1 MLQQR
6 WWIAALAVTA
16 ASLGQCTKEGETG
29 TAEPSATGSPA
40 REDAAG
46 GTDAAEPGAPRVEG
60 EGLMPALAAMGIG
73 PRRAQDESLAEEP
86 RAPQEPPF
94 ERLQLAVDMEAV
106 VATPLWPLV
115 REMARSGQDPASQC
129 LIDLLVA
136 TQSLFIDLR
145 IGGDG
150 EPSDGVLSAHTTLP
164 SEQVLECFRIQ
175 ESETA
180 ELTELPVE
188 GRTGYAVPDAD
199 VPAALVE
206 AGPGWWVLGTL
217 PALASV
223 LTGGT
228 VPEDDAPFA
237 ELVGPLGPQAVR
249 VALWPGP
256 GYAAGGPH
264 PRAGDEGACIAD
276 AWARARGL
284 ALGAGFRQAFDVAL
298 AARYGSDDA
307 ADETLACFE
316 DVWRVLAPL
325 LRGGFA
331 QAHDPRLQ
339 AVGGRPLEQALSSVV
354 FESPGAFAIVRGSIP
369 LPIILAILA
378 TGQD

>member
-6 WWIAALAVTA
+6 WWIAALVVA
-16 ASLGQCTKEGETG
+16 AISPVECTKDGETG
-29 TAEPSATGSPA
+29 TAEPSARGAPA

-73 PRRAQDESLAEEP
+73 PRRAQDESLPEEP
-86 RAPQEPPF
+86 GAPQEPPF
-94 ERLQLAVDMEAV
+94 ERMQLAVDMEAV
-106 VATPLWPLV
+106 AATPLWPLL
-115 REMARSGQDPASQC
+115 REMVRSERDPGSTC
-129 LIDLLVA
+129 LIDLLGA
-136 TQSLFIDLR
+136 TQSMFIDLR
-145 IGGDG
+145 MGGNG

-164 SEQVLECFRIQ
+164 AEQVLECFRIQ

-180 ELTELPVE
+180 ELTELPIE
-188 GRTGYAVPDAD
+188 GRTGYAMPDSD

-217 PALASV
+217 PALAAV
-223 LTGGT
+223 LTEGT
-228 VPEDDAPFA
+228 VPEDDAAFA
-237 ELVGPLGPQAVR
+237 GLVGPLGPQAVR
-249 VALWPGP
+249 VAMWPGP
-256 GYAAGGPH
+256 GYAASGPH
-264 PRAGDEGACIAD
+264 PRAGEEGACIAD

-307 ADETLACFE
+307 ADDTLACFE
-316 DVWRVLAPL
+316 DVWRMLAPL
-325 LRGGFA
+325 LRAGFA

-339 AVGGRPLEQALSSVV
+339 AVGGRPLEQALSSVI
-354 FESPGAFAIVRGSIP
+354 FESPGEFAVMRGSIP

-378 TGQD
+378 AGQD